1 MRLLVIDKTLALP
14 VNHRKWSRLITE
26 HGHDVLCVT
35 ADTWIEAQRTIR
47 PQPDGSD
54 LPIRALPVISPGY
67 ENRAFFT
74 SGLAD
79 TIRQFRPE
87 AIICFEEPFSAFA
100 AQTTWLRNRIAPAV
114 PLCFYSWYNLL
125 PDRIGGYSYS
135 FVYDA
140 TLAYVLKSASVVFC
154 ANPEAERFYEAKR
167 PGITKPLF
175 FGVDVDVF
183 TAGGIK
189 SDRPADR
196 PFRIGYI
203 GRMLAMKGIDTL
215 LEAAAQL
222 KPDLDFEM
230 VLLGSGPDADSVTSQ
245 ASQLGLSDRLTLIPS
260 TAPEHVGPI
269 LKSMDVLVLPSRS
282 MPYWKEQ
289 FGRVLV
295 EAMACGVPVIGSD
308 SGAIPAVIGDAGLVF
323 PEGDDRALADRILR
337 LATDS
342 FLWSDL
348 QERGLARAPR
358 FRADVFSDTLHR
370 DLIALRS

>member
-14 VNHRKWSRLITE
+14 VNHRKWTRLITE

-35 ADTWIEAQRTIR
+35 ADTWIEAQRTIH
-47 PQPDGSD
+47 PQPDASH
-54 LPIRALPVISPGY
+54 LPIHALPVASPGY

-74 SGLAD
+74 SGLAK

-100 AQTTWLRNRIAPAV
+100 AQTTWIRNRIARKI

-125 PDRIGGYSYS
+125 PDRIGGYSYA
-135 FVYDA
+135 FLYDA
-140 TLAYVLKSASVVFC
+140 ILAYVLKSASVVFC
-154 ANPEAERFYEAKR
+154 ANPEAERFYDAKR
-167 PGITKPLF
+167 SGITRPLF

-189 SDRPADR
+189 SDWPTDR

-215 LEAAAQL
+215 LEAAARL
-222 KPDLDFEM
+222 KSDLEFEII
-230 VLLGSGPDADSVTSQ
+230 LLGSGPESETLTTQ
-245 ASQLGLSDRLTLIPS
+245 AANLGLSDRLTMVPS
-260 TAPEHVGPI
+260 TAPEHVGAI

-323 PEGDDRALADRILR
+323 PEGDAKALAEHIHR
-337 LATDS
+337 LATHSDI
-342 FLWSDL
+342 WSDL
-348 QERGLARAPR
+348 QRRGLNRAPR
-358 FRADVFSDTLHR
+358 FHADVFSDELNRLLTG
-370 DLIALRS
+370 LRP